1 MVPWV
6 NSESLQD
13 LAASPTK
20 MLQTQFIEELEQ
32 GLQGKPKTGTQH
44 RGPRQL
50 WRIRGRGRRGALVVN
65 HVARCGPG
73 PRIQPIQEKVLSI

>member
-6 NSESLQD
+6 NPESLQD

-32 GLQGKPKTGTQH
+32 GLQGKPKTGTLH

-50 WRIRGRGRRGALVVN
+50 WRIRGGG
-65 HVARCGPG
+65 GG
-73 PRIQPIQEKVLSI
+73 VLLL